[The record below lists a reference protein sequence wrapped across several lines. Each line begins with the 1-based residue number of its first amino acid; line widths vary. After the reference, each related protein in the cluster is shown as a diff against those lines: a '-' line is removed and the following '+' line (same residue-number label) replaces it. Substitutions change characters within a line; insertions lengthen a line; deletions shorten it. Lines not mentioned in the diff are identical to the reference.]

1 MKILLLGCNGQVGW
15 ELQRA
20 LAPIGELVVLDRTGC
35 NVADLDSVARVIREA
50 GPNVV
55 VNASAY
61 TAVDKAESEADLA
74 HRVNADAVAVMAREV
89 KSSGGWLVHYSTD
102 YVFDGNKLTPYTEDD
117 LTAPVN
123 VYGSTKLAGEEA
135 IRQSGCRHLNFRT
148 SWVYAARGADFA
160 KSMLR
165 LAREREALRVV
176 ADQVGAPTSADL
188 IADVTAFV
196 LYRLRLDGDLAS
208 RCSGTYNLVASG
220 ATNWHAYA
228 CFVLEET
235 RRRGLPL
242 KAGPDAV
249 TPITTADYPTPAR
262 RPLNSRLDTSKLRST
277 FDVTLPDWTVPMR
290 HVVDE
295 ITQS

>member
-89 KSSGGWLVHYSTD
+89 RSSGGWLVHYSTD

-148 SWVYAARGADFA
+148 SWVYAARGANFA

-228 CFVLEET
+228 CFVLEEA